1 MLSIF
6 HRVEMIYQQ
15 EKRIIVLHKSA
26 HLAEFKTVAQ
36 EEPRADCD
44 MQ

>member
-1 MLSIF
+1 
-6 HRVEMIYQQ
+6 MIYQLK
-15 EKRIIVLHKSA
+15 KRIVILYKSA